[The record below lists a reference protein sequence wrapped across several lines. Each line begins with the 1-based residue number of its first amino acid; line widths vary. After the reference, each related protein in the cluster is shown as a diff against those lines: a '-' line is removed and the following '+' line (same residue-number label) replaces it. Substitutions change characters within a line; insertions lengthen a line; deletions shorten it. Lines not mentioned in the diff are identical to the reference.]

1 MVKNRVFNF
10 FFLLFIC
17 SLAFSTV
24 KVKAYTFVDDE
35 CLDEGT
41 CILLCSYN
49 NKSSDYNN
57 ASRNISLYYFLE
69 SKDWKLSWE
78 GSYSSSSNKYV
89 VREKG
94 PDNLGYI
101 FSKNGTNVYSSDT
114 PSTST
119 FRCYEH
125 GYLDYSRV
133 WHFNEVCFDND
144 GKTCK
149 EEYNNFGTAFKDND
163 YVSDSKEYDFED
175 DLNRY
180 VDNWSFGDVS
190 CDDIYHGSVDV
201 DSYDYIMNKF
211 TNDLKNNYLHG
222 YDIPEFI
229 SNSAAFS
236 DVGERT
242 AISLRNKI
250 NECREENNQSLESNA
265 ITQEE
270 FNNREEVLN
279 NINPDEA
286 GENFENAFMQLSS
299 TDIDIQVTDIGC
311 DDIFGKEEGSFGWL
325 LNTILGYIRVIGPI
339 LVVLLSAIDF
349 IKAVVGFDE
358 KAMKE
363 AQNKLIIRLVCAVA
377 LFLVPTLVQLLFSFI
392 NETVCTLN

>member
-35 CLDEGT
+35 CLDDGT

-57 ASRNISLYYFLE
+57 ATRNISLYYFLE

-78 GSYSSSSNKYV
+78 GSYHSKTDTYV

-101 FSKNGTNVYSSDT
+101 FSNNGPNIYSSVT

-119 FRCYEH
+119 FRCFEH

-133 WHFNEVCFDND
+133 WHFNEVCFDDN

-149 EEYNNFGTAFKDND
+149 EEHNALGTAFKDND
-163 YVSDSKEYDFED
+163 YVSDSKEFDFED
-175 DLNRY
+175 DLRGY
-180 VDNWSFGDVS
+180 VDDLNFDDVS
-190 CDDIYHGSVDV
+190 CDDIDNYNDV
-201 DSYDYIMNKF
+201 MNNF
-211 TNDLKNNYLHG
+211 TNNLKNDYLHG
-222 YDIPEFI
+222 YDFPEFI
-229 SNSAAFS
+229 VNSEAFS
-236 DVGERT
+236 DIGERT
-242 AISLRNKI
+242 TISLRNRI
-250 NECREENNQSLESNA
+250 NECREENNQSLENNE
-265 ITQEE
+265 ITEE
-270 FNNREEVLN
+270 EYNQREEVLN
-279 NINPDEA
+279 NINPEEV
-286 GENFENAFMQLSS
+286 GENFANNFTELSS
-299 TDIDIQVTDIGC
+299 TSINIQVTDIGC

-325 LNTILGYIRVIGPI
+325 LNTILGYIRIIGPV
-339 LVVLLSAIDF
+339 LVVILSSIDF

-377 LFLVPTLVQLLFSFI
+377 LFLVPTLVQLLLSFI